1 MVNLLK
7 IGIQQPSCRTTLES
21 SQIQMSF
28 PVWGFNII
36 ILSFQPTYAA
46 PAVGN
51 TSIQTCGDE

>member
-7 IGIQQPSCRTTLES
+7 IGIQQPSCRTTLEPP
-21 SQIQMSF
+21 QIQMSF
-28 PVWGFNII
+28 PIWGFII